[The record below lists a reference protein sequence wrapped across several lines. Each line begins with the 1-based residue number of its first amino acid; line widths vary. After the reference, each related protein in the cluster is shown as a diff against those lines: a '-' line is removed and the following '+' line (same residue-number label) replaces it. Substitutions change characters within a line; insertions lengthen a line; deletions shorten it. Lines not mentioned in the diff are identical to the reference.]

1 MEQNKAEGE
10 GVAYIWNLYRTWPG
24 KGKESNL
31 APVSAQKGEGEERV
45 GRTWPRLFSENST
58 TLPSL
63 PYIPAVPN
71 GPLSANSTAISF
83 PVRSFSTNLRLE
95 MSELSSKNS
104 TEQRRKKPSARRVND
119 WPTKLPD
126 AFPDSFSPLASIMF
140 VNRGSENEI
149 ELSFELCE
157 YKRNYISFDNFS
169 SFVRGLVDEL
179 MWFLGCGVRSS
190 SSQKG
195 LFFAKF
201 VIWMDIK
208 CAFRNAT
215 ILSSVRRYYES
226 NFRFN
231 KVGYELVARV
241 PLAVRGTIK
250 SRSKQCNFDSNC
262 KLA

>member
-179 MWFLGCGVRSS
+179 MWFLGV
-190 SSQKG
+190 
-195 LFFAKF
+195 F
-201 VIWMDIK
+201 VHHRHKKVYFLPSLW
-208 CAFRNAT
+208 FGW
-215 ILSSVRRYYES
+215 ILSARFVMPQFYPVFIDITKAIFVLIKSATSSLHES
-226 NFRFN
+226 RWRF
-231 KVGYELVARV
+231 VAR
-241 PLAVRGTIK
+241 
-250 SRSKQCNFDSNC
+250 
-262 KLA
+262 